1 MVAPELDR
9 SVWGHLVG
17 RGSSE
22 PPKCR
27 TFSMTQCGFRV
38 PRFSSPVRIPRMPV
52 LVLNF
57 SDSKANLIIPRLNL
71 IIPSLLAASLQYII
85 YANQNQHVPQCL
97 LF

>member
-27 TFSMTQCGFRV
+27 PFSMTQCGFRV
-38 PRFSSPVRIPRMPV
+38 PRFFIPRSHSTDAGFGV
-52 LVLNF
+52 EF
-57 SDSKANLIIPRLNL
+57 
-71 IIPSLLAASLQYII
+71 
-85 YANQNQHVPQCL
+85 
-97 LF
+97 F